1 MQDVSPRS
9 RPPERET
16 SLVFQESVLGF
27 EMVEIVGHA
36 LERMKERGIST
47 EDVIATLK
55 DPDETGLPTQPGR
68 KRVRRNKTSGSAIE
82 VAYEE
87 YQDRIRVITVMKQE
101 RRIARGR

>member
-9 RPPERET
+9 RASDKET
-16 SLVFQESVLGF
+16 SLVFRESVLGF

-47 EDVIATLK
+47 EEVIATLK
-55 DPDETGLPTQPGR
+55 NPDETGLPTQAGR

-87 YQDRIRVITVMKQE
+87 YKDRIRVITVMRAE
-101 RRIARGR
+101 RRIAKGR